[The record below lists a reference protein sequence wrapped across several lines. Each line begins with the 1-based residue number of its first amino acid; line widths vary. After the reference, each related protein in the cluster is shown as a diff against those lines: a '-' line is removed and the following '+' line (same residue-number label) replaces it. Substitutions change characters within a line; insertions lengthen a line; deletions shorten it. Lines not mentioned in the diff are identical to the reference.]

1 MTGAAWAT
9 LIGVGGFVWGGF
21 LLLVAIALR
30 KERRK
35 APVPEDGE
43 RGHWVP

>member
-9 LIGVGGFVWGGF
+9 LIVVCGFIWGGF
-21 LLLVAIALR
+21 LLLVAVALR

-35 APVPEDGE
+35 PPGPGEAE
-43 RGHWVP
+43 RGLWVP